1 MKNNCRRNA
10 KQIGK
15 RKNIRILN
23 LKKLRRRTYLIE
35 LYTQSKENSET
46 DISE

>member
-1 MKNNCRRNA
+1 MKNDCSRNA

-23 LKKLRRRTYLIE
+23 IKKLIRKTYLIE
-35 LYTQSKENSET
+35 LYRQSKEKSET
-46 DISE
+46 DVSE